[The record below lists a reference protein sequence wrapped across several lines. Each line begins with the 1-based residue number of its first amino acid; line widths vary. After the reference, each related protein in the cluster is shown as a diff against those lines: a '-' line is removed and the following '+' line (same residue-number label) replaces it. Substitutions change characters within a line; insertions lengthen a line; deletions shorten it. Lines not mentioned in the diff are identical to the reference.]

1 MDNFIVSYHNAYPK
15 EYCNQVIN
23 WFDQAVAS
31 GLGLTRQEIDKVPKY
46 AKDDITVFPFTE
58 STLRL
63 GTSGNLYAEFINPF
77 FNKYYSNYVSRFS
90 ILETFASQTV
100 YELKVQKTVPGGGYH
115 VWHSE
120 TDDRNTASRLLA
132 FTLYLNDIEEGGETE
147 YLYQGLRIKPEQS
160 TLVIWP
166 AGFTHTHRG
175 NPPLKETKYI
185 VTGWVEYR

>member
-132 FTLYLNDIEEGGETE
+132 FTLYLNEIEEGGETE

>member
-63 GTSGNLYAEFINPF
+63 GASGNLYAEFINPF
-77 FNKYYSNYVSRFS
+77 FNKYYSDYVSRFS

-100 YELKVQKTVPGGGYH
+100 YELKVQKTIPGGGYH

-120 TDDRNTASRLLA
+120 IDDRNTASRLLA

-147 YLYQGLRIKPEQS
+147 YLYQGFRIKPEQS

-185 VTGWVEYR
+185 VTGWVEFR